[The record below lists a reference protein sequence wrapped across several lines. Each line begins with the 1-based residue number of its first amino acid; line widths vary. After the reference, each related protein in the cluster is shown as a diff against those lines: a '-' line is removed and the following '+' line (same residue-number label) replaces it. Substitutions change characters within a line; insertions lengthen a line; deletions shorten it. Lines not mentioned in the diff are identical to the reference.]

1 MFYFL
6 FLATQVNLHV
16 GATVYNV
23 TTLQSSQT
31 FNGVDVTYN
40 TNPATNITKLVLS
53 CPSGTALEV
62 KIYPRLLMSTV
73 SSAADPSDT
82 VVGLLGNGNG
92 DQSDDLK
99 AKDGTV
105 LALNSTE
112 ENIYYQFGQTCK

>member
-1 MFYFL
+1 M
-6 FLATQVNLHV
+6 HV

-23 TTLQSSQT
+23 TTLQPSQT